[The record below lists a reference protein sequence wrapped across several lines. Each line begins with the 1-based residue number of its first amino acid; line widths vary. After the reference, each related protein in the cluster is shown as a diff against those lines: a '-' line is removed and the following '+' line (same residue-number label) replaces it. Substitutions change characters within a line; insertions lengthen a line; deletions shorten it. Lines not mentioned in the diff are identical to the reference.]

1 MNSVGSA
8 LKVQIYTMQ
17 TVSEALAAA
26 AAGVDY
32 LGVTPSSR
40 GLPGEISHARAREIV
55 DALEGKAQ
63 RVALSVE
70 SNLDLIARMVEAVRP
85 DVLHLCGNI
94 KLVTPDHVRRLRE
107 KLLQLYPELKILQ
120 AIPMTGPEALDHA
133 AAFEPY
139 SDSFILDSVAA
150 HIDGIGAA
158 GVTHDWSLSRE
169 IVLRSKLPVIL
180 AGGLGP
186 ENVRAAIDAVK
197 PSAVDSLTHT
207 NRSLPEGGFRK
218 DIDKIAAFV
227 NAAKHG

>member
-1 MNSVGSA
+1 M
-8 LKVQIYTMQ
+8 KVQIYTMQ

-40 GLPGEISHARAREIV
+40 GLPGEISYATAREIV
-55 DALEGKAQ
+55 DALDGKAQ

-70 SNLDLIARMVEAVRP
+70 SDLDMIAGMVEAVRP

-94 KLVTPDHVRRLRE
+94 KLVTPDHVKQLRQ
-107 KLLQLYPELKILQ
+107 KLLLLYPGLKILQ

-139 SDSFILDSVAA
+139 SDTFILDSVAA

-169 IVLRSKLPVIL
+169 IVARSKIPVIL

-186 ENVRAAIDAVK
+186 DNVRAAIEAVR
-197 PSAVDSLTHT
+197 PWAVDSLTHT
-207 NRSLPEGGFRK
+207 NRPLAEGGFRK
-218 DIDKIAAFV
+218 DIDRIAAFV
-227 NAAKHG
+227 KAAKAN

>member
-1 MNSVGSA
+1 M
-8 LKVQIYTMQ
+8 KVQIYTMQ

-32 LGVTPSSR
+32 LGVTPSNR
-40 GLPGEISHARAREIV
+40 GLPGEISFETAREIV
-55 DALEGKAQ
+55 DALTGKAE

-70 SNLDLIARMVEAVRP
+70 SDLSLIADMVGAVRP
-85 DVLHLCGNI
+85 DVLHLCGDI
-94 KLVTPDHVRRLRE
+94 KLVTPQHVRQLRE
-107 KLLQLYPELKILQ
+107 TLLARYPQLKILQ

-169 IVLRSKLPVIL
+169 IVKRSKLPVIL

-186 ENVRAAIDAVK
+186 DNVRAAIAAVQ
-197 PSAVDSLTHT
+197 PWAVDSLTHT
-207 NRSLPEGGFRK
+207 NKPLPEGGFRK

-227 NAAKHG
+227 TAAKAA

>member
-1 MNSVGSA
+1 M
-8 LKVQIYTMQ
+8 KVQIYTMQ

-26 AAGVDY
+26 AAGVEY
-32 LGVTPSSR
+32 LGLTPSNR
-40 GLPGEISHARAREIV
+40 GLPGEIDFTTAREIA
-55 DALEGKAQ
+55 DALKGKAQ

-70 SNLDLIARMVEAVRP
+70 SDLSAIADMVAAVQP

-94 KLVTPDHVRRLRE
+94 SLVTPEQVKVLRE
-107 KLLQLYPELKILQ
+107 KLLPLYPQLRILQ

-139 SDSFILDSVAA
+139 SDLFILDSVAA
-150 HIDGIGAA
+150 HIGGIGAA

-169 IVLRSKLPVIL
+169 IVKRSKLPVIL

-186 ENVRAAIDAVK
+186 DNVAAAIAAVQ
-197 PSAVDSLTHT
+197 PWAVDSLTHT
-207 NRSLPEGGFRK
+207 NKPLPEGGFRK

-227 NAAKHG
+227 KAARAA